1 MLHMH
6 IYIYKTISNNRT
18 QTKKKVTHGVFP
30 AQTNLQQE
38 MQTSDAKCI
47 GADAQ
52 HTNASSHHPTASPHH
67 VWWIHCETG
76 KRRGHDTCGSRG
88 GGRERVLHNNRFC
101 VRLLENCCFGCL
113 TLLLYTTQTSRYIM
127 YIGFVCWVSLSTGIH
142 VKLTFNKS
150 LYHESKIALP
160 FPLICLSLFGWLG
173 LDLYMNQ

>member
-1 MLHMH
+1 MQNAFEPTRNTRMRPP
-6 IYIYKTISNNRT
+6 TILLRLRIT
-18 QTKKKVTHGVFP
+18 CDG
-30 AQTNLQQE
+30 
-38 MQTSDAKCI
+38 
-47 GADAQ
+47 
-52 HTNASSHHPTASPHH
+52 PTA
-67 VWWIHCETG
+67 
-76 KRRGHDTCGSRG
+76 RRANEGGHDTCGSRG